1 MTLKYNLNKDKQKK
15 LKNLYNLIITNQKK
29 KIFVTTL
36 IAYFIRSVLF
46 GTIIGPETLF
56 KSIFTLK
63 RSDNKKK

>member
-46 GTIIGPETLF
+46 RTITGPETL
-56 KSIFTLK
+56 LK
-63 RSDNKKK
+63 GLITKKK